1 MFEYSAM
8 NSKQTVSIRIAQLR
22 QAIEAHDYSYY
33 ALDAPT
39 VPDSEYDRLFSELRE
54 LEQQHPELVTADSP
68 TQRVSGQALD
78 TFSQVQHGVP
88 MLSLGN
94 AFTEVQVLEFAQ
106 RAEQAL
112 AASQEQSDLFS
123 APAVAIEY
131 CCEPKLDGLAVSI
144 SYEYGVLVRAATR
157 GDGQTGEDITANVRT
172 IRNVPLKLQGQGWPD
187 FLEVRGEVYMP
198 KAGFEALNQ
207 RVLAAGQKP
216 FANPRNAAAGS
227 LRQLDSK
234 ITASR
239 PLEFCCYGTST
250 EGLAQTHASTLQCLR
265 QWGISISPELQVV
278 NSIQGC
284 LAYYADIGQRRLQLP
299 YDIDGVVFKINA
311 LEQQRSLG
319 FRAREPRWALAY
331 KYAAQEEITE
341 LLDVEFQVGRT
352 GAVTPVARL
361 KPVHVGGVMVS
372 NATLH
377 NMDEV
382 ARLGVMIG
390 DSVIVRRAG
399 DVIPQITQVVLER
412 RPSDARAIDAPSQC
426 PVCGSQVE
434 RTQLVRRSKN
444 KQVLSDGA
452 VWRCMGRLSCQAQL
466 QQALIHFVS
475 RRAMDIDGL
484 GEKII
489 EQLVSRK
496 LVASPADLYRLTYEQ
511 VIELEGF
518 ADLSARNLLSAIA
531 ASKQPRLARLIFALG
546 IPDVGEETAKVLARA
561 LGSLQRLQQAYPQT
575 LLWLPEI
582 GAEVAHEIASFFAD
596 SHNQAVIAQLAHLQ
610 VQAIDEGQ
618 TDVEF
623 QACTTLAGFIEQF
636 QIVGVA
642 HTNAQRLAERF
653 KTLDALFA
661 ADWLALSTIERLS
674 KNAAQAVEDFIKQAG
689 QREQALLLEQ
699 QLLEFGM
706 HWSCQREQ
714 QQASPLAGQTWVLT
728 GTLEQL
734 TRDQAK
740 ARLEQLGA
748 KVAGSVS
755 AKTSCVVA
763 GSSAGSKLSKAQE
776 LGVPVLDE
784 AAFVAQ
790 MTHLESR

>member
-1 MFEYSAM
+1 MSAH
-8 NSKQTVSIRIAQLR
+8 QSISTRIAQLR
-22 QAIEAHDYSYY
+22 QSIEQHDYSYY
-33 ALDAPT
+33 VLDDPS

-54 LEQQHPELVTADSP
+54 LEQEHPELITPDSP
-68 TQRVSGQALD
+68 TQRVSGQPLD
-78 TFSQVQHGVP
+78 TFKQVQHVVP

-94 AFTEVQVLEFAQ
+94 AFAREQVLDFAQ

-112 AASQEQSDLFS
+112 GVSEQPQDLFS
-123 APAVAIEY
+123 ETAYVDY

-144 SYEYGVLVRAATR
+144 TYQKGVLIQAATR

-172 IRNVPLKLQGQGWPD
+172 IRNVPLKLQGTGWPEV
-187 FLEVRGEVYMP
+187 LEVRGEVYMP
-198 KAGFEALNQ
+198 KAGFTALNQ

-250 EGLAQTHASTLQCLR
+250 EGLADGHSSTLQRLR
-265 QWGISISPELQVV
+265 EWGISISPELKVV
-278 NSIQGC
+278 QSIEGC
-284 LAYYADIGQRRLQLP
+284 LAYYADIGQRRAELP
-299 YDIDGVVFKINA
+299 YDIDGVVFKIDA

-319 FRAREPRWALAY
+319 FRAREPRWAIAY

-361 KPVHVGGVMVS
+361 KPVHVGGVIVS

-412 RPSDARAIDAPSQC
+412 RPDDAKPIPAPTQC
-426 PVCGSQVE
+426 PVCGSDVE
-434 RTQLVRRSKN
+434 RTQLVRRGKG
-444 KQVLSDGA
+444 KQVVSDGA

-466 QQALIHFVS
+466 QQALLHFVS
-475 RRAMDIDGL
+475 RRAMEIDGL
-484 GEKII
+484 GDKII
-489 EQLVSRK
+489 EQLVARK

-511 VIELEGF
+511 VVELDGF
-518 ADLSARNLLSAIA
+518 ADLSARNLITAIA
-531 ASKQPRLARLIFALG
+531 NSKQPRLARLIFALG

-561 LGSLQRLQQAYPQT
+561 LGSLERLQQAYPQT
-575 LLWLPEI
+575 LLWLPEV
-582 GAEVAHEIASFFAD
+582 GAEVAHEIASFFAE
-596 SHNQAVIAQLAHLQ
+596 SHNQAVIADLAELG
-610 VQAIDEGQ
+610 VQPMDSGEPEA
-618 TDVEF
+618 EF

-636 QIVGVA
+636 QIAGVA
-642 HTNAQRLAERF
+642 RTSAQRLAEHF
-653 KTLDALFA
+653 KKVDALFA
-661 ADWLALSTIERLS
+661 ADWLDLTSVERLS
-674 KNAAQAVEDFIKQAG
+674 KNAALGLQAFLKQEG
-689 QREQALLLEQ
+689 QRERVLKLEQ
-699 QLLEFGM
+699 QLLDFGM
-706 HWSCQREQ
+706 HWTSQRAQ
-714 QQASPLAGQTWVLT
+714 VQAAPLAGQTWVLT
-728 GTLEQL
+728 GTLEVL
-734 TRDQAK
+734 TRTEAK
-740 ARLEQLGA
+740 SRLEMLGA

-763 GSSAGSKLSKAQE
+763 GSSAGSKLTRAQE
-776 LGVPVLDE
+776 LGVNVLDE
-784 AAFVAQ
+784 ADF
-790 MTHLESR
+790 LEKLGQLENQ

>member
-1 MFEYSAM
+1 MSTSQ
-8 NSKQTVSIRIAQLR
+8 NISTRIEQLR
-22 QAIEAHDYSYY
+22 QSIATYDYNYY
-33 ALDAPT
+33 VLDDPT

-54 LEQQHPELVTADSP
+54 LEQQHPELISSDSP
-68 TQRVSGQALD
+68 TQRVSGQPLD
-78 TFSQVQHGVP
+78 TFTQIQHVVP

-94 AFTEVQVLEFAQ
+94 AFAAEQVLEFAQ

-112 AASQEQSDLFS
+112 GVSAQPQDLFS
-123 APAVAIEY
+123 QGVQVAY

-144 SYEYGVLVRAATR
+144 TYQNGVLMQAATR

-172 IRNVPLKLQGQGWPD
+172 IRNVPLKLQGTGWPEI
-187 FLEVRGEVYMP
+187 LEVRGEVYMP
-198 KAGFEALNQ
+198 KAGFAALNE

-250 EGLAQTHASTLQCLR
+250 EGLAAEHSSTLQRLR

-278 NSIQGC
+278 NSVQGC
-284 LAYYADIGQRRLQLP
+284 LDYYADIGQRRAQLP
-299 YDIDGVVFKINA
+299 YDIDGVVFKIDA
-311 LEQQRSLG
+311 LEQQSELG
-319 FRAREPRWALAY
+319 FRAREPRWAIAY
-331 KYAAQEEITE
+331 KYAAQEEITQ

-361 KPVHVGGVMVS
+361 QPVHVGGVMVS

-412 RPSDARAIDAPSQC
+412 RPADAQPIATPTQC
-426 PVCGSQVE
+426 PVCGSDVE
-434 RTQLVRRSKN
+434 RTQLVRRGKGT
-444 KQVLSDGA
+444 QVVSDGA
-452 VWRCMGRLSCQAQL
+452 VWRCVGRLSCQAQL
-466 QQALIHFVS
+466 QQALLHFVS

-484 GEKII
+484 GDKIV
-489 EQLVSRK
+489 EQLVARK

-511 VIELEGF
+511 VVELDGF
-518 ADLSARNLLSAIA
+518 ADLSARNLITAIA
-531 ASKQPRLARLIFALG
+531 NSKQPRLARLIFALG

-561 LGSLQRLQQAYPQT
+561 LGSLERLQQAYPQT

-582 GAEVAHEIASFFAD
+582 GAEVAHEIASFFAEA
-596 SHNQAVIAQLAHLQ
+596 HNQQVMADLAELG
-610 VQAIDEGQ
+610 VVA
-618 TDVEF
+618 TDSGEPEAEF

-636 QIVGVA
+636 QITGVA
-642 HTNAQRLAERF
+642 RTSAQRLAEHF
-653 KTLDALFA
+653 KTVEALFA
-661 ADWLALSTIERLS
+661 ADWLDLTSVERLA
-674 KNAAQAVEDFIKQAG
+674 KNAALGLQAFLKQEG
-689 QREQALLLEQ
+689 QRERVLKLEQ
-699 QLLEFGM
+699 QLLDFGM
-706 HWSCQREQ
+706 HWTSQRAQ
-714 QQASPLAGQTWVLT
+714 VQAAPLAGQTWVLT
-728 GTLEQL
+728 GTLEVL
-734 TRDQAK
+734 TRNEAK

-755 AKTSCVVA
+755 AKTACVVA
-763 GSSAGSKLSKAQE
+763 GSAAGSKLTRAQE
-776 LGVPVLDE
+776 LGVSVLDE
-784 AAFVAQ
+784 AEFLERLGQLEAQ
-790 MTHLESR
+790 